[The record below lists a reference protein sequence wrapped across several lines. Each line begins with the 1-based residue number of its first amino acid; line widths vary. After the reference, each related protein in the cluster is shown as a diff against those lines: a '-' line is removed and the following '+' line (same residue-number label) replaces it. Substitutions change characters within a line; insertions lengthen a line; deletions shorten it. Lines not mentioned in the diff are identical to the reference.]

1 MYKKKW
7 ICQKCGYETN
17 KKQNYEKHIS
27 RPNACEKRLK
37 RYEKNTNTQN
47 VNPLIDNINNSK
59 IYNINS
65 EINICDINEL
75 NVSQNINSLI
85 DNGSQNAQ
93 NINSLINPVSQNV
106 NLNNTCYKCSKRF
119 TRKSNLLRHLKIC
132 NGLDPL
138 QCPKCK
144 IFFSCAAAKSRHI
157 KNVKCELVLTEDQQ
171 RIKELEEQL
180 EESEA
185 KRIEAENSKSTINYN
200 ITNNTNNTNN
210 YFDHSINYNN
220 YDNLNLD
227 HITKEDIKRLFN
239 NCRMQYP
246 ELSEDLTRMIL
257 SPKENQCI
265 YLPEGQ
271 KSNTCAV
278 IKDGVEMRKPL
289 IRVLMDLGVQTATL
303 IRDSNVIVRNKKD
316 AVNNQFWA
324 DNRNACGLNIS
335 DIEYMTD
342 NDKEIV
348 QRNKNIV
355 LDMSD
360 GKI

>member
-1 MYKKKW
+1 MVSNRTFV
-7 ICQKCGYETN
+7 CETCGYSSNRKYNLELH
-17 KKQNYEKHIS
+17 QRS
-27 RPNACEKRLK
+27 PNTCEKRLK
-37 RYEKNTNTQN
+37 KLN
-47 VNPLIDNINNSK
+47 
-59 IYNINS
+59 
-65 EINICDINEL
+65 NEL
-75 NVSQNINSLI
+75 G
-85 DNGSQNAQ
+85 DKK
-93 NINSLINPVSQNV
+93 V
-106 NLNNTCYKCSKRF
+106 NLNDKKVNPCDNKVNPKVNPCDNKVNPKVNPCDNKVNPKVNPDDKSLNNCKYCNQTFSSKSYLI
-119 TRKSNLLRHLKIC
+119 KHEKKC
-132 NGLDPL
+132 NGLNSL
-138 QCPKCK
+138 QCPICK
-144 IFFSCAAAKSRHI
+144 KMFGSKQSKYKHM
-157 KNVKCELVLTEDQQ
+157 KNVKCEHVLSEEQQ
-171 RIKELEEQL
+171 RIKELEDELEEEREKLEEEREKLKEKDKQL
-180 EESEA
+180 EEARS
-185 KRIEAENSKSTINYN
+185 RPTTVYN
-200 ITNNTNNTNN
+200 TTNNT

-220 YDNLNLD
+220 YDNLNVE

-239 NCRMQYP
+239 KCRMQYP

-257 SPKENQCI
+257 RPKENQCI

-278 IKDGVEMRKPL
+278 IKDGIEMRKPL

-316 AVNNQFWA
+316 IVNNQFWA

-360 GKI
+360 GKIY

>member
-1 MYKKKW
+1 MSLKYLCKH
-7 ICQKCGYETN
+7 CGYETN
-17 KKQNYEKHIS
+17 RKWSFEDHCS

-37 RYEKNTNTQN
+37 RHEKHINAQN
-47 VNPLIDNINNSK
+47 VNPLIDNVNNNRNYS
-59 IYNINS
+59 INS
-65 EINICDINEL
+65 DFNISVINEHKMAQ
-75 NVSQNINSLI
+75 NVNPLI

-93 NINSLINPVSQNV
+93 NVNPLIDNGSQNV
-106 NLNNTCYKCSKRF
+106 NLNNTCCKCSKRF

-144 IFFSCAAAKSRHI
+144 VFLSCAAAKSRHI
-157 KNVKCELVLTEDQQ
+157 KNVECQLVLSDEQH
-171 RIKELEEQL
+171 RIQELERQL

-185 KRIEAENSKSTINYN
+185 KRIEAENNNKSTVNNIN
-200 ITNNTNNTNN
+200 ITNNN

-220 YDNLNLD
+220 YDNLSLD

-257 SPKENQCI
+257 SLKENQCI

-316 AVNNQFWA
+316 VVNNQFWA

-355 LDMSD
+355 LDMCD

>member
-1 MYKKKW
+1 MVSNKAFV
-7 ICQKCGYETN
+7 CETCGYSTN
-17 KKQNYEKHIS
+17 RKYNLELHKRS
-27 RPNACEKRLK
+27 PNTCEKRLK
-37 RYEKNTNTQN
+37 KPHESVPCQK
-47 VNPLIDNINNSK
+47 VNAI
-59 IYNINS
+59 
-65 EINICDINEL
+65 
-75 NVSQNINSLI
+75 
-85 DNGSQNAQ
+85 
-93 NINSLINPVSQNV
+93 SQNV
-106 NLNNTCYKCSKRF
+106 NVECQMVNVNNK
-119 TRKSNLLRHLKIC
+119 NQHIC
-132 NGLDPL
+132 NSCNKILANKRNLERHRKTCKGIDSL

-144 IFFSCAAAKSRHI
+144 KIFSSKEGKYQHM

-171 RIKELEEQL
+171 RIKKLEEELENEK
-180 EESEA
+180 ER
-185 KRIEAENSKSTINYN
+185 RIQAENKNNTTVNNYN
-200 ITNNTNNTNN
+200 ITNNNNN
-210 YFDHSINYNN
+210 YFDHSINHNN
-220 YDNLNLD
+220 YDNLNVD

-257 SPKENQCI
+257 GIKENQCI
-265 YLPEGQ
+265 FLPEGQ

-316 AVNNQFWA
+316 VVNNQFWA

-355 LDMSD
+355 LDLCD

>member
-1 MYKKKW
+1 MVSNKSF
-7 ICQKCGYETN
+7 ICETC
-17 KKQNYEKHIS
+17 NYYTNRKYNLELHKRS
-27 RPNACEKRLK
+27 PNACEKRLK
-37 RYEKNTNTQN
+37 RDEKKSR
-47 VNPLIDNINNSK
+47 VK
-59 IYNINS
+59 IVANFDKTVA
-65 EINICDINEL
+65 EP
-75 NVSQNINSLI
+75 
-85 DNGSQNAQ
+85 GSIVANFDKTVAEPGSIVADFDKTVADQ
-93 NINSLINPVSQNV
+93 
-106 NLNNTCYKCSKRF
+106 LNNDTCCKICSKTF
-119 TRKSNLLRHLKIC
+119 TTKRSKDKHEEKC
-132 NGLDPL
+132 NGVHSL
-138 QCPKCK
+138 QCPTCK
-144 IFFSCAAAKSRHI
+144 VEFTSKFSKYRHI
-157 KNVKCELVLTEDQQ
+157 KKANCEFVLTDEQQKIKDLEDQLEECG
-171 RIKELEEQL
+171 KELEE
-180 EESEA
+180 EKK
-185 KRIEAENSKSTINYN
+185 KRQEAEKKSNTTINNYN
-200 ITNNTNNTNN
+200 ITNNN

-220 YDNLNLD
+220 YDNLNVD

-289 IRVLMDLGVQTATL
+289 IRVLMDLGVQAATL

-316 AVNNQFWA
+316 IVNNQFWA

>member
-1 MYKKKW
+1 MVSNKSFV
-7 ICQKCGYETN
+7 CETCRYSTN
-17 KKQNYEKHIS
+17 RKYNLELHHHS
-27 RPNACEKRLK
+27 PNACEKRLK
-37 RYEKNTNTQN
+37 RGDKNTDGQNVKHMRQN
-47 VNPLIDNINNSK
+47 VNTDGQNVKHMRQNVNTDGQNVNINNK
-59 IYNINS
+59 KVFD
-65 EINICDINEL
+65 C
-75 NVSQNINSLI
+75 
-85 DNGSQNAQ
+85 
-93 NINSLINPVSQNV
+93 
-106 NLNNTCYKCSKRF
+106 
-119 TRKSNLLRHLKIC
+119 KIC
-132 NGLDPL
+132 NKILSCRRSLVRHEKLCKGIDSL
-138 QCPKCK
+138 QCPTCK
-144 IFFSCAAAKSRHI
+144 MFFNTRQSKHQHI
-157 KNVKCELVLTEDQQ
+157 KAGKCIPFKDEKDS
-171 RIKELEEQL
+171 RIEELEKQL
-180 EESEA
+180 EEEKQ
-185 KRIEAENSKSTINYN
+185 KRKEAEDSKSTINN
-200 ITNNTNNTNN
+200 ITNNI

-227 HITKEDIKRLFN
+227 HITKDDIKRLFN

-257 SPKENQCI
+257 RPKENQCI

-316 AVNNQFWA
+316 VVNNQFWA

-355 LDMSD
+355 LDMCD

>member
-1 MYKKKW
+1 MVSNKQFV
-7 ICQKCGYETN
+7 CETCGYATN
-17 KKQNYEKHIS
+17 RKYNLELHH
-27 RPNACEKRLK
+27 RNPNACEKRLK
-37 RYEKNTNTQN
+37 RQHIL
-47 VNPLIDNINNSK
+47 NPP
-59 IYNINS
+59 
-65 EINICDINEL
+65 L
-75 NVSQNINSLI
+75 NVSS
-85 DNGSQNAQ
+85 
-93 NINSLINPVSQNV
+93 NPQNV
-106 NLNNTCYKCSKRF
+106 STPPLNVSPNPQNVSTPPLNVSPNDFKFNCHYCLKTFSNKWNFERHSKVC
-119 TRKSNLLRHLKIC
+119 RKVSS
-132 NGLDPL
+132 L
-138 QCPKCK
+138 QCPTCK
-144 IFFSCAAAKSRHI
+144 YKFTCASSKSRHI
-157 KNVKCELVLTEDQQ
+157 KLGNCELVLTEEQQ
-171 RIKELEEQL
+171 RIKELEQQL

-185 KRIEAENSKSTINYN
+185 KRIEAENKTSTTVNNYN
-200 ITNNTNNTNN
+200 ITNNNN

-220 YDNLNLD
+220 YDNLNVD

-257 SPKENQCI
+257 GPKENQCI

-316 AVNNQFWA
+316 VVNNQFWA

-355 LDMSD
+355 LDMCD
-360 GKI
+360 GKITTPTDV

>member
-1 MYKKKW
+1 MVSNKTFV
-7 ICQKCGYETN
+7 CETCGYSSNRKYNLELH
-17 KKQNYEKHIS
+17 QRS
-27 RPNACEKRLK
+27 PNACEKRLK
-37 RYEKNTNTQN
+37 RQHIL
-47 VNPLIDNINNSK
+47 NPPQKCKIIPQKVTIEQDFPPQKVIIPHFPPQKVTILQSDESNNLF
-59 IYNINS
+59 NC
-65 EINICDINEL
+65 NICHKSFSCKWNKERHMK
-75 NVSQNINSLI
+75 
-85 DNGSQNAQ
+85 
-93 NINSLINPVSQNV
+93 
-106 NLNNTCYKCSKRF
+106 TCKGAS
-119 TRKSNLLRHLKIC
+119 S
-132 NGLDPL
+132 L
-138 QCPKCK
+138 QCPTCK
-144 IFFSCAAAKSRHI
+144 KMFSTKQSKHQHI
-157 KNVKCELVLTEDQQ
+157 KAGKCVPCKDDKEIEIEDLKQQ
-171 RIKELEEQL
+171 LEERDKQL

-185 KRIEAENSKSTINYN
+185 KRIEAENKNSTTVNNYN
-200 ITNNTNNTNN
+200 ITNNNN

-220 YDNLNLD
+220 YDNLNVD

-257 SPKENQCI
+257 GPKENQCI

-316 AVNNQFWA
+316 IVNNQFWA

-355 LDMSD
+355 LDMGD
-360 GKI
+360 GKITTPTDVEPK

>member
-1 MYKKKW
+1 MVSNKSFV
-7 ICQKCGYETN
+7 CETCGYSSNRKYNLELH
-17 KKQNYEKHIS
+17 KRS
-27 RPNACEKRLK
+27 PNTCEKKIK
-37 RYEKNTNTQN
+37 RQHIKDFPQDVNPSVDHAPQN
-47 VNPLIDNINNSK
+47 VNPT
-59 IYNINS
+59 
-65 EINICDINEL
+65 
-75 NVSQNINSLI
+75 
-85 DNGSQNAQ
+85 
-93 NINSLINPVSQNV
+93 PQNV
-106 NLNNTCYKCSKRF
+106 NSSVDPTPQNVYFNNKNNFKCEFCNKDLSSFWNLKRHIITCKKADS
-119 TRKSNLLRHLKIC
+119 
-132 NGLDPL
+132 L
-138 QCPKCK
+138 QCPTCK
-144 IFFSCAAAKSRHI
+144 KTFTSRQGKYKHMKSV
-157 KNVKCELVLTEDQQ
+157 NCEFVLTEEQQ
-171 RIKELEEQL
+171 RIKELEEVLKEKNKQL
-180 EESEA
+180 EEKDKQLYE
-185 KRIEAENSKSTINYN
+185 EKSRPTTIYN
-200 ITNNTNNTNN
+200 TTTNNN

-220 YDNLNLD
+220 YDNLNLE
-227 HITKEDIKRLFN
+227 HITKEDIKRLFK

-257 SPKENQCI
+257 GSKENQCI

-316 AVNNQFWA
+316 IVNNQFWA

-355 LDMSD
+355 LDMCD

>member
-1 MYKKKW
+1 MSLKYLCKH
-7 ICQKCGYETN
+7 CGYTTN
-17 KKQNYEKHIS
+17 RKWSFEDHCS
-27 RPNACEKRLK
+27 RPSACEKRLK
-37 RYEKNTNTQN
+37 RQHESDPCQKVNAICQN
-47 VNPLIDNINNSK
+47 VNGTSQKVNA
-59 IYNINS
+59 
-65 EINICDINEL
+65 IC
-75 NVSQNINSLI
+75 
-85 DNGSQNAQ
+85 
-93 NINSLINPVSQNV
+93 QNV
-106 NLNNTCYKCSKRF
+106 NAECQIVNVNNKNQHICYSCNKILANKRNLERHQKTCKGIDS
-119 TRKSNLLRHLKIC
+119 
-132 NGLDPL
+132 L

-144 IFFSCAAAKSRHI
+144 KTFSSKEGKYQHM
-157 KNVKCELVLTEDQQ
+157 KNVKCELVLTEEQQ
-171 RIKELEEQL
+171 RIKDLEEQSRDLKQQL

-185 KRIEAENSKSTINYN
+185 KRIEAENKCKTTVNNNYN
-200 ITNNTNNTNN
+200 ITNNNNNN

-220 YDNLNLD
+220 YDNLNVD

-257 SPKENQCI
+257 SLKENQCI

-316 AVNNQFWA
+316 IVNNQFWA

-355 LDMSD
+355 LDMGE

>member
-1 MYKKKW
+1 MVSNKTF
-7 ICQKCGYETN
+7 IGETCGYSTN
-17 KKQNYEKHIS
+17 RKYNLELHRRS
-27 RPNACEKRLK
+27 PNACERRLK
-37 RYEKNTNTQN
+37 RQHKIEPTQN
-47 VNPLIDNINNSK
+47 VSPLVS
-59 IYNINS
+59 
-65 EINICDINEL
+65 L
-75 NVSQNINSLI
+75 PVQNVSPL
-85 DNGSQNAQ
+85 
-93 NINSLINPVSQNV
+93 VSPPTQNV
-106 NLNNTCYKCSKRF
+106 SPPTQNVSPIIIIKHCSKCSKMFNRN
-119 TRKSNLLRHLKIC
+119 SDLLRHEKTC
-132 NGLDPL
+132 NGLHSL
-138 QCPKCK
+138 QCPTCK
-144 IFFSCAAAKSRHI
+144 YKFTCASSKSRHI
-157 KNVKCELVLTEDQQ
+157 RLGNCEFLLTEEQQ
-171 RIKELEEQL
+171 RIKDLEEILEQKEQQL
-180 EESEA
+180 EEEKQ
-185 KRIEAENSKSTINYN
+185 KRKEAEDSKATVNNIN
-200 ITNNTNNTNN
+200 ITNN

-257 SPKENQCI
+257 GPKENQCI

-316 AVNNQFWA
+316 VVNNQFWA

-335 DIEYMTD
+335 DIEYMTE

>member
-1 MYKKKW
+1 MVSNKNF
-7 ICQKCGYETN
+7 ICETCGYATN
-17 KKQNYEKHIS
+17 RKYNLELHQRS
-27 RPNACEKRLK
+27 PNACEKRLK
-37 RYEKNTNTQN
+37 RQHETHPCQN
-47 VNPLIDNINNSK
+47 VNA
-59 IYNINS
+59 
-65 EINICDINEL
+65 IC
-75 NVSQNINSLI
+75 
-85 DNGSQNAQ
+85 
-93 NINSLINPVSQNV
+93 QNV
-106 NLNNTCYKCSKRF
+106 NAACQNVNAICQNVNAACQNVNVNNKNQHICYSCNKILANKRNLERHQETCKGIDS
-119 TRKSNLLRHLKIC
+119 
-132 NGLDPL
+132 L

-144 IFFSCAAAKSRHI
+144 KTFSSKEGKYQHM

-171 RIKELEEQL
+171 RIKKLEEELQN
-180 EESEA
+180 EKE
-185 KRIEAENSKSTINYN
+185 KRIQAENKNNTTVNNYN
-200 ITNNTNNTNN
+200 ITNNNN

-220 YDNLNLD
+220 YDNLNVD

-257 SPKENQCI
+257 SLKENQCI

-316 AVNNQFWA
+316 VVNNQFWA

-355 LDMSD
+355 LDMCD

>member
-1 MYKKKW
+1 MVSNKSF
-7 ICQKCGYETN
+7 ICETC
-17 KKQNYEKHIS
+17 NYITNRKYNLELHKRS
-27 RPNACEKRLK
+27 PNACEKRMK
-37 RYEKNTNTQN
+37 RDDKNKPPQN
-47 VNPLIDNINNSK
+47 VT
-59 IYNINS
+59 
-65 EINICDINEL
+65 EI
-75 NVSQNINSLI
+75 
-85 DNGSQNAQ
+85 
-93 NINSLINPVSQNV
+93 SQNV
-106 NLNNTCYKCSKRF
+106 TVAPQNVTDCDQMNFDCVKCNKNFKKKWNYQRHIKTCTGVNT
-119 TRKSNLLRHLKIC
+119 
-132 NGLDPL
+132 L
-138 QCPKCK
+138 QCPNCK
-144 IFFSCAAAKSRHI
+144 KFFKNRQNKNEHM
-157 KNVKCELVLTEDQQ
+157 KNVKCEFILSDEQQKIKDLEDQLEECG
-171 RIKELEEQL
+171 KELEE
-180 EESEA
+180 EKK
-185 KRIEAENSKSTINYN
+185 KRQEAEKKSNTTINNYN
-200 ITNNTNNTNN
+200 ITHNN

-220 YDNLNLD
+220 YDNLNVD

-278 IKDGVEMRKPL
+278 LKDGVEMRKPL

-316 AVNNQFWA
+316 VVNNQFWA

-355 LDMSD
+355 LDMCD